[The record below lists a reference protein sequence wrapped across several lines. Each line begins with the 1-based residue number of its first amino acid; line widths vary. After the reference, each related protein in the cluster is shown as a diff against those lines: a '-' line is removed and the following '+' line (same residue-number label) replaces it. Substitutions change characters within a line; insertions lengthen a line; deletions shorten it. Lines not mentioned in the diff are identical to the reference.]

1 MTVHVERTAQAT
13 SAQIGGKKAPSV
25 DLLWPRGLRTELLL
39 PLVRSHRILKLL
51 ALGGRSLAL
60 LRLPF
65 ALLRL
70 GLVLERL

>member
-1 MTVHVERTAQAT
+1 MHKSEERKYA
-13 SAQIGGKKAPSV
+13 SV
-25 DLLWPRGLRTELLL
+25 DLLWPRSLRTELLL